1 MNNTPDFIDSEL
13 TLRDENN
20 SRFHVIP
27 VPMETSVSYGGGT
40 AQGPR
45 AILMA
50 SQQLEAWDGQCLPL
64 EQGIHTTGPVDC
76 KGAVEDILARIEK
89 AVSKALALNA
99 LPVIL
104 GGEHT
109 VTLGALRA
117 LKKASSKAFGIVQVD
132 AHADLRDT
140 YEENPLSHACVMRR
154 ATQDLGIPLVQLG
167 VRALCR
173 EEDHYRRE
181 KNITFFDAR
190 QLHLQG
196 IPDELLPPDFPDDI
210 YITLDVDGL
219 DPSVIR
225 ATGTPVPGGLGWQ
238 DTLTLLEK
246 SMHNKKVVG
255 FDVVELAPMAGD
267 HASDFAAAQ
276 LVYSTMGM
284 INRAWETAHDA

>member
-13 TLRDENN
+13 TIRDENN

-45 AILMA
+45 AILEA
-50 SQQLEAWDGQCLPL
+50 SQQLEAWDGRCIPL
-64 EQGIHTTGPVDC
+64 ERGIHTTSPVDC
-76 KGAVEDILARIEK
+76 NGKIDTVLDRIEH
-89 AVSKALALNA
+89 AVARALSFDAI
-99 LPVIL
+99 PVVL

-117 LKKASSKAFGIVQVD
+117 LKKASTIPFGIVQVD

-140 YEENPLSHACVMRR
+140 YEGNPLSHACVMRR
-154 ATQDLGIPLVQLG
+154 ATQDLGIPLVQMG
-167 VRALCR
+167 VRALCH
-173 EEDHYRRE
+173 EEEKYRQSQ
-181 KNITFFDAR
+181 NITFFDAR
-190 QLHLQG
+190 ELHFMG
-196 IPDELLPPDFPDDI
+196 IPDHLFPPKFPHHV

-225 ATGTPVPGGLGWQ
+225 ATGTPVPGGLGWH

-246 SMHNKKVVG
+246 SISGKKVVG
-255 FDVVELAPMAGD
+255 FDVVELAPMPGD

-276 LVYSTMGM
+276 LVYNTMGM
-284 INRAWETAHDA
+284 IQRRAN